1 VSSPGRTTPTDTRVA
16 VRYRSEQAEPLPFSV
31 VNRLLRALLAV
42 AAVAI
47 LMLAG
52 GCGGESPPPPEE
64 AYAVER
70 PASIAPGDPVPEPV
84 GPVVLTVDGRISNAN
99 VGAELQ
105 FDLDTLERLRIV
117 SYAAE
122 DEQAEGGVVT
132 FSGVLLSEVLDL
144 AGTQEGAT
152 TLDTLALN
160 DYSAPIPLSD
170 PEQYPVMIA
179 TRVGGARM
187 DVARFGPIRIVYPN
201 LSYDFD
207 PVVYDSRWNWQLAR
221 ITVR

>member
-1 VSSPGRTTPTDTRVA
+1 VKRLFRA
-16 VRYRSEQAEPLPFSV
+16 FSV
-31 VNRLLRALLAV
+31 VVPVAV
-42 AAVAI
+42 S
-47 LMLAG
+47 MLAG
-52 GCGGESPPPPEE
+52 GCGDDAPPPPEE
-64 AYAVER
+64 AYALER
-70 PASIAPGDPVPEPV
+70 PASISPGDPVPEPV
-84 GPVVLTVDGRISNAN
+84 GPVVLTVDGRISNVN
-99 VGAELQ
+99 VGDELQ
-105 FDLDTLERLRIV
+105 FDLDTLEQLRIV

-132 FSGVLLSEVLDL
+132 FSGVLLSDVLDL

-179 TRVGGARM
+179 TRVNGDRM
-187 DVARFGPIRIVYPN
+187 EVARFGPIRIVYPN
-201 LSYDFD
+201 LSYEFD